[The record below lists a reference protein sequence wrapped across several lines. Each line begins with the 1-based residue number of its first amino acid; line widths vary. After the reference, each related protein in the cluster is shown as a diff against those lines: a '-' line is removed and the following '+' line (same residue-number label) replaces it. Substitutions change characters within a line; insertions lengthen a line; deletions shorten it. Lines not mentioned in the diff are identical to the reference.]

1 MQSLTR
7 GVLGVDPDP
16 GGGSP
21 GPARLA
27 LQVWGTLSAGLRH
40 CLPKAL
46 LLPRGSSRPGDTP
59 RTREPEAGS
68 REPGASLPLLLPLPL
83 APPPPLWA
91 EPPQD
96 WPAKPEGGLQVPSPS
111 LQAKFRRVGAELGDD
126 H

>member
-7 GVLGVDPDP
+7 GVLGGGPRPRRRKPWASEVSPASVGDLVSWAQTLPPEGVAAAQGKQPAWGHSQDP
-16 GGGSP
+16 G
-21 GPARLA
+21 
-27 LQVWGTLSAGLRH
+27 
-40 CLPKAL
+40 
-46 LLPRGSSRPGDTP
+46 
-59 RTREPEAGS
+59 AGS